1 MASRCEC
8 TCCLAENALHVI
20 CVACGNSSARIAV
33 VLAVAFEEELTEAL
47 QEVGASKPCECTFV
61 GRFRLDAQE
70 QRLNALKHVAGSI

>member
-1 MASRCEC
+1 MHMLLGRECFARHLRCLWEQQC
-8 TCCLAENALHVI
+8 H
-20 CVACGNSSARIAV
+20 CVSMYIAV

>member
-1 MASRCEC
+1 MY
-8 TCCLAENALHVI
+8 
-20 CVACGNSSARIAV
+20 IAV